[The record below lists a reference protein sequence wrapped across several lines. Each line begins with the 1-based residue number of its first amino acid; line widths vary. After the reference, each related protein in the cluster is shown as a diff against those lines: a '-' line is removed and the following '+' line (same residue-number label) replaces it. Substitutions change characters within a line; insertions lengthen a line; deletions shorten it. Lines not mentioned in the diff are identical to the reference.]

1 MTIRLLSA
9 LLTIFITVT
18 AMTAATEADV
28 SQKTWVAVHD
38 FTVSPDLVKKGITG
52 WSIAEEMEN
61 KLTQSG
67 KYRMITRAKIAKVLK
82 EKNIDAGGS
91 LSPVEMG
98 KVSQAEYIVTG
109 ELKKQGDRLVLIAK
123 LLDVSH
129 ETGELEKSFDTWMY
143 DDPDGKMNEPVSF
156 MIAILAEKLTM
167 TPGEFLE
174 NGLGRIKTKDYESA
188 FEAFREMQ
196 RVTPFEQIKSIM
208 QDIKKNPPPD
218 SQLEIPATDR
228 DAGKQFDQALALMAK
243 GENRIAA
250 KIFYGIQKNPQVG
263 ELIKLVEIAKALS
276 KNQSERLETALEE
289 ASRKYWSAVKN
300 KEQLEKDK
308 DPRVLCD
315 EALGQL
321 YGVLN
326 DKNNFLSPLTRRRVE
341 QMAAKI
347 EALKKGMYAGP
358 STAGLWVVPELEIAF
373 VPIKP
378 GILTGPV
385 NADKNNPQIRYRAKI
400 TRQFWMSKHEIT
412 IQQFSKYLISLT
424 LNDRNARYQVEKCL
438 NLTSEDCPINE
449 EYNMKAG
456 SGQTWGD
463 PLMPMTGVSW
473 QGAMAFC
480 KWLTVAERAAK
491 RLPEGYVYRLPAE
504 AEWEYSCRAGNTD
517 SRYYYGSDM
526 AILGDYGWFIENSGN
541 NLHPVGK
548 KKPNDWGLY
557 DMLGN
562 SWEWCYDWYDENFLS
577 FDCENPVGPKNSPD
591 STKVL
596 RGGSFTSNAE
606 DMFCSARY
614 NFDYKLGK
622 KNIGFR
628 IVCAPAI

>member
-378 GILTGPV
+378 GILTGPA

-526 AILGDYGWFIENSGN
+526 AILGDYGWFSENSGN

>member
-1 MTIRLLSA
+1 
-9 LLTIFITVT
+9 
-18 AMTAATEADV
+18 MTAATEADV

-378 GILTGPV
+378 GILTGPA

-526 AILGDYGWFIENSGN
+526 AILGDYGWFSENSGN

>member
-1 MTIRLLSA
+1 MTIRLLFA

-378 GILTGPV
+378 GILTGPA

-526 AILGDYGWFIENSGN
+526 AILGDYGWFSENSGN

>member
-1 MTIRLLSA
+1 MTIRLLST
-9 LLTIFITVT
+9 LLIMAV
-18 AMTAATEADV
+18 AAATTTVAAETDV

-38 FTVSPDLVKKGITG
+38 FTISPDLSKKGISG

-82 EKNIDAGGS
+82 EKNIDSSGS
-91 LSPVEMG
+91 LSPVEIG

-109 ELKKQGDRLVLIAK
+109 ELKKDGDRLVMVAK
-123 LLDVSH
+123 LLDVSIH
-129 ETGELEKSFDTWMY
+129 TGEVEKSFDCWMY
-143 DDPDGKMNEPVSF
+143 DDPGEKINEPVSF
-156 MIAILAEKLTM
+156 MITVLAEKLTM

-174 NGLGRIKTKDYESA
+174 QGLGRLKVKDYESA

-196 RVTPFEQIKSIM
+196 RVTPFDQIKTIM
-208 QDIKKNPPPD
+208 ADIKNNTPPD
-218 SQLEIPATDR
+218 SQLEIPVTDQ
-228 DAGKQFDQALALMAK
+228 DAGKQFNQALMLMIK
-243 GENRIAA
+243 GEDRIAA
-250 KIFYGIQKNPQVG
+250 KMFYGIQKNPQVG
-263 ELIKLVEIAKALS
+263 ELIKLVQMAKALS
-276 KNQSERLETALEE
+276 KNQSERTEAAMEE
-289 ASRKYWSAVKN
+289 ASRKYWNAVKN
-300 KEQLEKDK
+300 KELQEKDK
-308 DPRVLCD
+308 DPRALCD
-315 EALGQL
+315 EALAQL
-321 YGVLN
+321 YGILN
-326 DKNNFLSPLTRRRVE
+326 DKNAFLSALTRRRVE

-358 STAGLWVVPELEIAF
+358 AADGMWVEPELEIVF

-378 GILTGPV
+378 GILTGPA

-400 TRQFWMSKHEIT
+400 TRPFWMAKYEIT

-424 LNDRNARYQVEKCL
+424 LNDRNARYQVEKGL
-438 NLTSEDCPINE
+438 NLTSEDCPVNE
-449 EYNMKAG
+449 EYNMKPG
-456 SGQTWGD
+456 SGPTWGD

-491 RLPEGYVYRLPAE
+491 RLPEGYVYRLPTE
-504 AEWEYSCRAGNTD
+504 AEWEDSCRAGNAD
-517 SRYYYGSDM
+517 GRYYYGNDM
-526 AILGDYGWFIENSGN
+526 AVLGDYGWFVENSGN
-541 NLHPVGK
+541 AMHPAGK
-548 KKPNDWGLY
+548 KKPNAWGLY

-562 SWEWCYDWYDENFLS
+562 SWEWCHDWYDDNFLS

-591 STKVL
+591 SAKVL
-596 RGGSFTSNAE
+596 RGGSSTSNAE

-614 NFDYKLGK
+614 NFDYKSAK
-622 KNIGFR
+622 RNIGFR

>member
-1 MTIRLLSA
+1 
-9 LLTIFITVT
+9 
-18 AMTAATEADV
+18 MTAATEADV